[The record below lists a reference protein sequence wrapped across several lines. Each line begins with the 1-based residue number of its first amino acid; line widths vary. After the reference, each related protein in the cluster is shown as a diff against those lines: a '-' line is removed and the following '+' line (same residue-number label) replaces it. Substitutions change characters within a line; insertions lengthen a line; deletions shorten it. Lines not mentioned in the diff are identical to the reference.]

1 MSPRTAANNP
11 RSVGARR
18 AAAGTARVAL
28 RVAIA
33 LLLVAAPLAPAPAAA
48 QPPAP
53 PPRADS
59 TAARS
64 ASGWGELH
72 RFASDSADRL
82 RQAQLR
88 GAATGGFLLRSA
100 SSMTAPVELAEGRA
114 AAWRPLLPA
123 VTTVLNSAVPLSM
136 NDGPLWSGVGAN
148 LRVLAALEARW
159 GRLRLIAA
167 PELLVVG
174 NAHFEL
180 ADTGTTLAPSI
191 PGDRS
196 PYSSPWHQL
205 PSSIDLPLRFGDGR
219 VRRLDP
225 GQSSLTLALGALE
238 LGAATEN
245 QWWGPTIQNALLLS
259 DNAGGFPHLFLRTA
273 RPLATPVGALE
284 LRYLLGGLSE
294 SAYFDTLSANDRRSY
309 SALAV
314 TLQPRGADG
323 LTVGLARAVYASVD
337 GWGGVFGRAL
347 DPFANVPDPGA
358 VAAGATA
365 SGTREQILSVFSRL
379 VLPASGF
386 EAYAELAR
394 SAFPRSLRDLLVSPA
409 HSRGHTFGVQWL
421 GEPLRD
427 DARLRL
433 QAEYTNV
440 ERSPSRLYRTVGS
453 FYTSARVP
461 QGYTQRGQS
470 LGAAIGPGSS
480 SQWLA
485 ADLVQRDWSGGLVLT
500 RVRWNNDA
508 HNERPWNLDEGWC
521 EHDVSLIPGVRG
533 SARSRYGV
541 FNGRILLGK
550 RINTFFDNGGYCPK
564 GLQPRDESN
573 AQIMLSFQPT
583 W

>member
-1 MSPRTAANNP
+1 MMSPRTAANNP
-11 RSVGARR
+11 RPAGAP
-18 AAAGTARVAL
+18 RVA
-28 RVAIA
+28 A
-33 LLLVAAPLAPAPAAA
+33 LLLGALLAAPTATA
-48 QPPAP
+48 QPPAT
-53 PPRADS
+53 PRADS
-59 TAARS
+59 ATARA
-64 ASGWGELH
+64 ASGWGDLH

-82 RQAQLR
+82 RLAQLR

-100 SSMTAPVELAEGRA
+100 SSMTAPVGGASGRST
-114 AAWRPLLPA
+114 AWRPLLPA

-136 NDGPLWSGVGAN
+136 NDGPLWSGVGVS
-148 LRVLAALEARW
+148 LRVVGGVEARW

-167 PELLVVG
+167 PELLAAG

-196 PYSSPWHQL
+196 PYSSPWHQP

-219 VRRLDP
+219 VWRLDP

-238 LGAATEN
+238 VGAATEN
-245 QWWGPTIQNALLLS
+245 QWWGPAIQNALLLS

-273 RPLATPVGALE
+273 RPLATPVGAVE

-294 SAYFDTLSANDRRSY
+294 SAYFDTLAANDRRSY
-309 SALAV
+309 SAIAA

-337 GWGGVFGRAL
+337 GWGGVVGRAL
-347 DPFANVPDPGA
+347 DPFARVPDPGA
-358 VAAGATA
+358 IAAGETA
-365 SGTREQILSVFSRL
+365 AGTREQILSAFSRL

-386 EAYAELAR
+386 ETYAELAR

-421 GEPLRD
+421 GEPVYA
-427 DARLRL
+427 DARVRL

-440 ERSPSRLYRTVGS
+440 ERSPSRAYRTVGS

-485 ADLVQRDWSGGLVLT
+485 ADLVHRDWTGGLVLT

-508 HNERPWNLDEGWC
+508 HNERPWDVDEGWC
-521 EHDVSLIPGVRG
+521 EHDISLIPGARG
-533 SARSRYGV
+533 SARTRYGV
-541 FNGRILLGK
+541 FGGRILLGK

-573 AQIMLSFQPT
+573 AQLVLSFQPT

>member
-1 MSPRTAANNP
+1 MMSPRTAANNP
-11 RSVGARR
+11 RPAGAP
-18 AAAGTARVAL
+18 RVA
-28 RVAIA
+28 A
-33 LLLVAAPLAPAPAAA
+33 LLLAALLAAPTAAA
-48 QPPAP
+48 QPPAT
-53 PPRADS
+53 PRADS
-59 TAARS
+59 ATARA
-64 ASGWGELH
+64 ASGWGDLH

-88 GAATGGFLLRSA
+88 GAPTGGFLLRSA
-100 SSMTAPVELAEGRA
+100 SSMTAPVGGASGRST
-114 AAWRPLLPA
+114 AWRPLLPA

-148 LRVLAALEARW
+148 LRVVAGLEARW

-167 PELLVVG
+167 PELLAAG

-196 PYSSPWHQL
+196 PYSSPWHQP

-219 VRRLDP
+219 VWRLDP

-238 LGAATEN
+238 VGAATEN
-245 QWWGPTIQNALLLS
+245 QWWGPAIQNALLLS

-273 RPLATPVGALE
+273 RPLATPVGTVE

-309 SALAV
+309 SALAA
-314 TLQPRGADG
+314 TLRPRGADG
-323 LTVGLARAVYASVD
+323 LTVGLARAVYATVD
-337 GWGGVFGRAL
+337 GWGSVFGRAL
-347 DPFANVPDPGA
+347 DPFAHVPDPGA
-358 VAAGATA
+358 IAAGETA

-409 HSRGHTFGVQWL
+409 HSRGHSFGVQWL
-421 GEPLRD
+421 GEPVYA
-427 DARLRL
+427 DARVRL

-440 ERSPSRLYRTVGS
+440 ERSPSRAYRTVGS

-485 ADLVQRDWSGGLVLT
+485 ADLVHRDWTGGLVLT

-508 HNERPWNLDEGWC
+508 HNERPWDVDEGWC
-521 EHDVSLIPGVRG
+521 EHDISLIPGARG
-533 SARSRYGV
+533 SARTRYGV
-541 FNGRILLGK
+541 FGGRILLGK

-573 AQIMLSFQPT
+573 AQLVLSFQPT